1 LLGLLGA
8 LLPDALALRMV
19 RGRPQLTW
27 MLRPGRTLR
36 INYYCGD
43 LTFEGRT
50 EHVIERMA
58 LSGTYEPRLFD
69 TLMTLAQP
77 GDVCLD
83 IGANVGTWTL
93 PLARRVGAHGRIV
106 AFEPCPG
113 NCAQLRRNCELN
125 LGPALRIQTLALGL
139 SSAPGRLYWHPLDDD
154 AGPSGGNGRLE
165 NEARPGC
172 VAVDVTTLDAWFAS
186 SGLPRLD
193 LVKIDVE
200 RMELEVVWGGKET
213 LASYKP
219 RIVFETLPDRGNRRH
234 RARIGELLELLRNL
248 GYELFGLLP
257 TGKRVPLEEKPISQ
271 ESIALPAGEV
281 T

>member
-1 LLGLLGA
+1 
-8 LLPDALALRMV
+8 
-19 RGRPQLTW
+19 

-36 INYYCGD
+36 INSYCGD

-69 TLMTLAQP
+69 TLMTLVQP

-83 IGANVGTWTL
+83 IGANVGTWTI
-93 PLARRVGAHGRIV
+93 PLAHRVGTHGRVV
-106 AFEPCPG
+106 AFEPCLG

-125 LGPALRIQTLALGL
+125 RGPASRIKTLAMGL
-139 SSAPGRLYWHPLDDD
+139 SSAPGRLYWRPLDDD
-154 AGPSGGNGRLE
+154 ADASGGNGRLK

-172 VAVDVTTLDAWFAS
+172 LAVDVTTLDAWFPS

-200 RMELEVVWGGKET
+200 RMELEVVRGGQKT
-213 LASYKP
+213 LAEHKP
-219 RIVFETLPDRGNRRH
+219 RIVFETLPDRGNARH
-234 RARIGELLELLRNL
+234 RARMSELLELLRSL

-257 TGKRVPLEEKPISQ
+257 TGKRVPLGETPVSQ
-271 ESIALPAGEV
+271 ESIALPATGV
-281 T
+281 A